1 MNFAVI
7 MTLLFICEKLR
18 PCTIDLLYFHYSAQW
33 GEIISEGGLLK
44 FKLRPEFK
52 IPAKIEM
59 VFSQIL
65 AIRG

>member
-7 MTLLFICEKLR
+7 MTLQFICEKLR

-52 IPAKIEM
+52 IPAKI
-59 VFSQIL
+59 
-65 AIRG
+65 

>member
-1 MNFAVI
+1 MNFVVI

-18 PCTIDLLYFHYSAQW
+18 PCTIDLLYFHYFAQW

-44 FKLRPEFK
+44 LKLRPEFK
-52 IPAKIEM
+52 ITAKIKM
-59 VFSQIL
+59 AFFQIL

>member
-18 PCTIDLLYFHYSAQW
+18 PCTIDLLYFHYTAQW
-33 GEIISEGGLLK
+33 EKNSEGGLLK
-44 FKLRPEFK
+44 FKLIPEFK
-52 IPAKIEM
+52 SPAKIEM
-59 VFSQIL
+59 AFSQIL